1 MRRYEPTRRAEDD
14 ALDVVHFSAVG
25 WVGREFDGE
34 AVSDQEPGR
43 GGGRILNIRCWVG
56 GWWNAWK
63 RCLRWT
69 GERRTRFLDRPMKLR
84 SRATLLRV
92 WKGKVRFERVLEK
105 YYAGEWDERT
115 LESLKV
121 V

>member
-1 MRRYEPTRRAEDD
+1 
-14 ALDVVHFSAVG
+14 
-25 WVGREFDGE
+25 
-34 AVSDQEPGR
+34 
-43 GGGRILNIRCWVG
+43 
-56 GWWNAWK
+56 
-63 RCLRWT
+63 
-69 GERRTRFLDRPMKLR
+69 MKLR